1 MKTLTVKVPEL
12 LAAEIEAEA
21 RSTGT
26 SKSDVVRRRLE
37 RGREGGGPHS
47 ITMWDLTHDLI
58 EKLERE
64 NSDPRPRNVAG
75 RKKYYLRKWAFGKN
89 KPTSP

>member
-1 MKTLTVKVPEL
+1 MKTLTVKIPEA

-37 RGREGGGPHS
+37 YGREGGPRPL
-47 ITMWDLTHDLI
+47 TMWDVTHDLI

-64 NSDPRPRNVAG
+64 NTDTRTRNVAG
-75 RKKYYLRKWAFGKN
+75 RTKYYLRKWGYGKN
-89 KPTSP
+89 KRHP

>member
-1 MKTLTVKVPEL
+1 MKTLVVKIPEA

-21 RSTGT
+21 RSTGA

-37 RGREGGGPHS
+37 RTRGNTSGPRPL
-47 ITMWDLTHDLI
+47 TVWDLSHDLI

-64 NSDPRPRNVAG
+64 NTDTRVSDVA
-75 RKKYYLRKWAFGKN
+75 RHKKEYLRKWGYGQN
-89 KPTSP
+89 KRHP